1 MACRAADSLQFTL
14 ENHGKRHL
22 VKISLG
28 EVKYVGR
35 GSRCVVVTSDL
46 SASSQHV
53 ELSVAQVLG
62 TAQLV
67 LRARDRGTNGTGV
80 VDCVAGGCAE
90 GSLRD
95 LSKDIPEELH
105 DGSALV
111 IPLRRQGQQGTVVDA
126 EHLFVVRLAMETA
139 GQLPATK
146 CTRAL
151 PLSSTVAP
159 RAPSANGAGHSEP
172 EEKIARAF
180 AATGLPDVY
189 DAKAKSGRWRYLGK
203 LGEGG
208 LALVY
213 KAVDCTGPLGEVAI
227 KVLKHH
233 ERANW
238 GKQYAFAMH
247 REAQWSLQRLHN
259 ERDPRYRPEAA
270 RLFARYLQDHTGY
283 AELGP
288 ADFNAK
294 RHKYEVSG
302 FDWEKD
308 GPAMLSQPYVVMELV
323 KGECLNVLMDR
334 EKRPR
339 SKAGAEEL
347 VLSPAEKREVLTQA
361 AQALEYMF
369 TFGLIHRDFRG
380 CNMHLAERLPARPK
394 LKVLD
399 LGVMISAE
407 DGQMWSTN
415 QVVQAFQKR
424 GETEEKKRRYDWLPW
439 EIRAGADG
447 QGPAVNFAPPVYSF
461 DMFSFGILIFHLLLG
476 RAEAREALETL
487 RLGGKMPNTKEL
499 GIDPELVKRMFQYE
513 SSKRPR
519 PDEVIQAFQ
528 GGDADAPRDRSRSRG
543 RGGGSSRTYGV
554 DPGVLSI
561 PDDDSDQEAAF
572 GSYRGIHN
580 GPRSSPTAMATQVPN
595 QTKELPAASA
605 QDVPVGSNEL
615 SNDDE
620 IVVRIFQGRL
630 VHDTMEQDLCRIRGA
645 VLGRVQDGAGQLCE
659 DIRLPE
665 ERSLCW
671 EIEFDL

>member
-1 MACRAADSLQFTL
+1 
-14 ENHGKRHL
+14 
-22 VKISLG
+22 
-28 EVKYVGR
+28 
-35 GSRCVVVTSDL
+35 
-46 SASSQHV
+46 
-53 ELSVAQVLG
+53 
-62 TAQLV
+62 
-67 LRARDRGTNGTGV
+67 
-80 VDCVAGGCAE
+80 
-90 GSLRD
+90 
-95 LSKDIPEELH
+95 
-105 DGSALV
+105 
-111 IPLRRQGQQGTVVDA
+111 
-126 EHLFVVRLAMETA
+126 
-139 GQLPATK
+139 
-146 CTRAL
+146 
-151 PLSSTVAP
+151 
-159 RAPSANGAGHSEP
+159 
-172 EEKIARAF
+172 
-180 AATGLPDVY
+180 
-189 DAKAKSGRWRYLGK
+189 
-203 LGEGG
+203 
-208 LALVY
+208 
-213 KAVDCTGPLGEVAI
+213 
-227 KVLKHH
+227 
-233 ERANW
+233 
-238 GKQYAFAMH
+238 
-247 REAQWSLQRLHN
+247 
-259 ERDPRYRPEAA
+259 
-270 RLFARYLQDHTGY
+270 
-283 AELGP
+283 
-288 ADFNAK
+288 
-294 RHKYEVSG
+294 
-302 FDWEKD
+302 
-308 GPAMLSQPYVVMELV
+308 MLSQPYVVMELV

-476 RAEAREALETL
+476 RAEARGALETL

-513 SSKRPR
+513 GSKRPR

-572 GSYRGIHN
+572 GSYRGIQN

-595 QTKELPAASA
+595 QSKELPAASA

-630 VHDTMEQDLCRIRGA
+630 VHDEMEQDLCRIRGA
-645 VLGRVQDGAGQLCE
+645 VLGRVLDGAGQLCE

-665 ERSLCW
+665 ECSLCW